1 MKRMIRNIFIVIVII
16 IFMIAFTPSYTS
28 LNIDNLA
35 YVVALGIDAGEV
47 EKFKITF
54 EFTTGSSGGESG
66 SSSEKNPLIMNSVE
80 ASSID
85 SAINLM
91 NSYMARELN
100 LSHCKIIVFSEEV
113 ASQGI
118 SKEIYT
124 LANDSQIRP
133 SSNIIVSKNNAEDYI
148 SNSTPVLENLITK
161 YYEIFPN
168 SSKYT
173 GYVYN
178 VTLGDF
184 FNQLVCHTCEPF
196 AILGGINSNP
206 VGSNASNPNASSIS
220 TIKST
225 NTTFSGQENSE
236 NLGVAVFKDDK
247 LIGELTA
254 LETLCLSIIQGEVD
268 SFLISIEN
276 PDNREETIDI
286 MMHPTNHKKIKVH
299 IINGS
304 PYITFDAKLTGRIYS
319 MKESSK
325 YLDTSVLEGI
335 SKEVNRYLEEIITQ
349 YLYRTSTEFKADINA
364 LGKYSL
370 SNFLTTPEFEEYD
383 WRNNYANSTF
393 KVSIQSEIES
403 GFLITES

>member
-1 MKRMIRNIFIVIVII
+1 MNRMARNIFIIIVILVFI
-16 IFMIAFTPSYTS
+16 LAFTPSYTA

-35 YVVALGIDAGEV
+35 YVVAMGIDTGEV

-54 EFTTGSSGGESG
+54 EFTTGSSSGESG
-66 SSSEKNPLIMNSVE
+66 SSGEKNPLIINSVE

-133 SSNIIVSKNNAEDYI
+133 SSNIIISKSGALDYI
-148 SNSTPVLENLITK
+148 TNSTPVLENLITK

-168 SSKYT
+168 SSRYT

-196 AILGGINSNP
+196 GILGGVNTNP
-206 VGSNASNPNASSIS
+206 IGSDNTNPNASHIS
-220 TIKST
+220 SIKST

-236 NLGVAVFKDDK
+236 NLGVAVFKEDK
-247 LIGELTA
+247 LVGELSA
-254 LETLCLSIIQGEVD
+254 LETLCLSIIRGEVD
-268 SFLISIEN
+268 SFLITIPN
-276 PDNREETIDI
+276 PEDSEEMIDI
-286 MMHPTNHKKIKVH
+286 MMYPTRHKKVKVE
-299 IINGS
+299 ILNGS
-304 PYITFDAKLTGRIYS
+304 PYITFDAKFIGRIYS
-319 MKESSK
+319 MKENSK
-325 YLDTSVLEGI
+325 YLDTTVLEKI
-335 SKEVNRYLEEIITQ
+335 SEEANRYLEEILTQ
-349 YLYRTSTEFKADINA
+349 YLYRTSTEFKSDINA
-364 LGKYSL
+364 FGKYCL
-370 SNFLTTPEFEEYD
+370 SNFLTTPEFEAYD
-383 WRNNYANSTF
+383 WPNSYANSTF
-393 KVSIQSEIES
+393 KITIHSEIES
-403 GFLITES
+403 GFSITES

>member
-286 MMHPTNHKKIKVH
+286 MMHPTNHKKIKMH
-299 IINGS
+299 II
-304 PYITFDAKLTGRIYS
+304 
-319 MKESSK
+319 
-325 YLDTSVLEGI
+325 I
-335 SKEVNRYLEEIITQ
+335 SLQ
-349 YLYRTSTEFKADINA
+349 D
-364 LGKYSL
+364 
-370 SNFLTTPEFEEYD
+370 FL
-383 WRNNYANSTF
+383 
-393 KVSIQSEIES
+393 
-403 GFLITES
+403 